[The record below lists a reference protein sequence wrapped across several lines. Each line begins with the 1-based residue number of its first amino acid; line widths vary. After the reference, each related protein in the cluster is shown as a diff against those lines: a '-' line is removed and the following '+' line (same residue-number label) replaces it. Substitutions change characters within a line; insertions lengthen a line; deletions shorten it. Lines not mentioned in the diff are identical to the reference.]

1 MQSTSQTAS
10 HNLILTISKE
20 WQTHLSKSNL
30 NLQQHNKI
38 NSNQRNT
45 TFHRSFSLEEE
56 TTML

>member
-10 HNLILTISKE
+10 HNLILTISKV
-20 WQTHLSKSNL
+20 WQTLLSKSNL

-45 TFHRSFSLEEE
+45 MFPRSFSLEEE

>member
-1 MQSTSQTAS
+1 MQSMSQTVLLS
-10 HNLILTISKE
+10 LILTISKE
-20 WQTHLSKSNL
+20 WQTLLSKSYL
-30 NLQQHNKI
+30 KLQPHNQI